1 MKNPL
6 NEYIE
11 KQKNVSPSPFF
22 AERIVLSIHE
32 IEKQEERRLKTTVW
46 RSIAVA
52 ASFVAVVMLGVAL
65 GNSYQTKT
73 PKQNTLVIDDRY
85 MEHLYIF
92 QNTKTSTNE

>member
-11 KQKNVSPSPFF
+11 KQKNESPSPFF
-22 AERIVLSIHE
+22 VKRIVLNINE
-32 IEKQEERRLKTTVW
+32 IEKQEERRLKTTLW
-46 RSIAVA
+46 RSIVVA
-52 ASFVAVVMLGVAL
+52 ASFAAVVMMGVAL

-73 PKQNTLVIDDRY
+73 PEQDVLLIDDRY

-92 QNTKTSTNE
+92 QNTKATTNE